1 VPFSGICAPHFSQ
14 KAINFY
20 RPFAQIPAVDMPPPF
35 RRASIFIVFII
46 TNSISVV
53 NACQEI
59 LRKPSAALP
68 MFCLRLR
75 KRVKHTHFS
84 KIKPGF

>member
-1 VPFSGICAPHFSQ
+1 AQKVPFSGICAPHFSQ

-59 LRKPSAALP
+59 LRKRQPLFLCSVCGCESA
-68 MFCLRLR
+68 
-75 KRVKHTHFS
+75 
-84 KIKPGF
+84 